1 MQRYLI
7 PLLLLLGALLPAAAS
22 AQSETAW
29 WQAEWQY
36 RKPIT
41 LDAGGAGIAGSI
53 GRAPVLVRLHAGNF
67 AFDGVN
73 ADGSDLRFVGAD
85 GRTVLNHQIERFDP
99 ELGLALIWVDV
110 PQLGAAAQTLWMY
123 YGNATAPASGNGQLA
138 FDPDYVLVYHFA
150 EDGAPRDT
158 TAYGNHTRDAGER
171 DEGAAIGRGLRLQ
184 GQGVAVPASPSLAAA
199 AGGALTVSAWV
210 RPEAAGP
217 QQTVFARRGGEG
229 VFVLGL
235 DAGAPFVQVGESR
248 AVAPRTIAA
257 GAWSHLAAVAG
268 DGQVVLYVD
277 GAEAARL
284 EAALPALDGDAWI
297 GADAPPATVE
307 GADDDAAAVAAAVRG
322 NPFVGAIDELR
333 VSKVARPAV
342 SIQADVA
349 SQGPESRLVAFG
361 EDEQSAG
368 VSHFGFI
375 LQAMP
380 VDAWVVVAVLA
391 LMLLASWAIMIAKSR
406 YFGAIA
412 KANAVFARHYHEAA
426 GAPLATLGELAE
438 QGRID
443 REVQETS
450 TLWRLYRIALDEVRG
465 RQSRDGA
472 GTRLGAASIAAIR
485 ASMDAEVV
493 RESERMSRRM
503 NWLSTTIEGAPYIGL
518 LGTVIGIMLVFAVA
532 AMAGAVD
539 INSVAPG
546 MAAALLCTA
555 AGLGVAIPALFG
567 YNWLVARSEAIAAD
581 MAVFVDEFTARLA
594 EEYDEA
600 PAPFAPAAAA
610 HL

>member
-7 PLLLLLGALLPAAAS
+7 PLLLLLGAFLPAAAH

-41 LDAGGAGIAGSI
+41 LDAGTGGAGIAGPV

-85 GRTVLNHQIERFDP
+85 GRTVLNHQVEQFDAD
-99 ELGLALIWVDV
+99 LGLALVWVDV
-110 PQLGAAAQTLWMY
+110 PQLGGAAQTVWMY
-123 YGNATAPASGNGQLA
+123 YGNAVAPAAGNGQLA
-138 FDPDYVLVYHFA
+138 FDPDYALVYHFA

-158 TAYGNHTRDAGER
+158 TAYGNHARDARER
-171 DEGAAIGRGLRLQ
+171 AEGAAIGRGLRLQ
-184 GQGVAVPASPSLAAA
+184 GEGVAIPASPSLAVA

-217 QQTVFARRGGEG
+217 EQTLFARRGGG
-229 VFVLGL
+229 AFVLGL
-235 DAGAPFVQVGESR
+235 DGGLPFVQVGEAR
-248 AVAPRTIAA
+248 AVAQRAIAPE
-257 GAWSHLAAVAG
+257 GWSHLAVVAG
-268 DGQVVLYVD
+268 DGQVALYVD
-277 GAEAARL
+277 GAESARL

-297 GADAPPATVE
+297 GVDAPAVPVDAATADA
-307 GADDDAAAVAAAVRG
+307 GAAAAVRG

-333 VSKVARPAV
+333 VSRIARPQAA
-342 SIQADVA
+342 IQADVA

-368 VSHFGFI
+368 VSHFGYI

-406 YFGAIA
+406 YYGAIA
-412 KANAVFARHYHEAA
+412 KANAAFARHYHEAA
-426 GAPLATLGELAE
+426 GAPLGALGELAE
-438 QGRID
+438 QGRIGRD
-443 REVQETS
+443 VQDTS

-465 RQSRDGA
+465 RQSRVGA
-472 GTRLGAASIAAIR
+472 GGRLGAASIAAIR

-518 LGTVIGIMLVFAVA
+518 FGTVIGIMLVFAVA

-600 PAPFAPAAAA
+600 PAPFAPAAAVQV
-610 HL
+610 